1 MEHVTYEKQGHIA
14 QLTLSRPE
22 KLNAFN
28 AKMQDEIWQVMHE
41 IEADDEVR
49 AAVVTGSGRA
59 FCTGADLIQ
68 LERPGLTDDHH
79 GSFWSQLDYSRHDQ
93 GWEMSK
99 PLVAAIHGYAVA
111 GGLEL
116 ALFCDIRVAAEDT
129 KFGCPEVKWNILHGY
144 GASRLTT
151 MVPMSDAMMMLLTGK
166 FIDSAEAYR
175 IGLISR
181 VLEDHAAAI
190 QEAHRIAGDIAK
202 NGPQA
207 IRFTK
212 QLAQRGRYPIQDAMR
227 IYKEYQRI
235 SLAMEDAKEGNAA
248 FAERRDPVYRGI

>member
-1 MEHVTYEKQGHIA
+1 MEHVAYEKQGQIGIV
-14 QLTLSRPE
+14 TLSRPE

-28 AKMQDEIWQVMHE
+28 ARMQEEIWEVMHQ
-41 IEADDEVR
+41 IENDDDIR
-49 AAVVTGSGRA
+49 AGVVTGSGRA

-68 LERPGLTDDHH
+68 LERPGLVEEHR
-79 GSFWSQLDYSRHDQ
+79 GAFWKELSFTQHDQ

-116 ALFCDIRVAAEDT
+116 ALWCDIRVCAEDT

-151 MVPMSDAMMMLLTGK
+151 MIPMSDAMLLLLTGK
-166 FIDSAEAYR
+166 FIDSAEAHR
-175 IGLISR
+175 IGLVSR
-181 VLEDHAAAI
+181 VLPDHAAAI
-190 QEAHRIAGDIAK
+190 AEAKQIALDIAK

-212 QLAQRGRYPIQDAMR
+212 QLAQRGRYPIADAMR
-227 IYKEYQRI
+227 LYQEYQRI
-235 SLAMEDAKEGNAA
+235 CLAMEDAKEGNAA
-248 FAERRDPVYRGI
+248 FAERRDPVYRGA